1 MMRLLPVLIAVS
13 SLTLLVKAGGVWE
26 GLNQSGEAFAQ
37 AAPDAEKTT
46 EEQAETEVLENKE
59 EGITAEETDPENTPE
74 TASVSGEVKEIPKV
88 QGIEADPFSM
98 TDEEIEL
105 LQSLSARRE
114 QLEIRERD
122 VEQRETLLLA
132 AERRI
137 DEKIAELGKLQ
148 NTIEG
153 LIVQHD
159 EQGEKQMLSLV
170 KIYESMKPKDAAR
183 IFEELDMIVLLG
195 VVERMKERKTAP
207 ILASMNPK
215 RAKEITLELAQ
226 RRELPLSKE

>member
-1 MMRLLPVLIAVS
+1 MRLLPILIAVS

-26 GLNQSGEAFAQ
+26 GFNQSGKAFAQ
-37 AAPDAEKTT
+37 ATPE
-46 EEQAETEVLENKE
+46 
-59 EGITAEETDPENTPE
+59 AEETIEDEAKAEAPEINGDEDAAEGAEPKDEPE
-74 TASVSGEVKEIPKV
+74 TASVEGDAKGIPVV

-114 QLEIRERD
+114 QLETRERD

-137 DEKIAELGKLQ
+137 DEKITELGKLQ

-153 LIVQHD
+153 LIVKHD
-159 EQGEKQMLSLV
+159 EQSEKQMLSLV

-207 ILASMNPK
+207 ILASMDPK

>member
-1 MMRLLPVLIAVS
+1 MRLLPILIAVS
-13 SLTLLVKAGGVWE
+13 SLTLIVKAGGVWE
-26 GLNQSGEAFAQ
+26 GFNQSGEAFAQ
-37 AAPDAEKTT
+37 ATPE
-46 EEQAETEVLENKE
+46 
-59 EGITAEETDPENTPE
+59 AEETVEDEAKAEASEINGDEEAAEGTEPKDVPE
-74 TASVSGEVKEIPKV
+74 TASVDEDAKGVPVV

-114 QLEIRERD
+114 QLETRERD

-137 DEKIAELGKLQ
+137 DEKISELGKLQ

-153 LIVQHD
+153 LIVKHD
-159 EQGEKQMLSLV
+159 EQSEKQMLSLV

-207 ILASMNPK
+207 ILASMDPK

>member
-1 MMRLLPVLIAVS
+1 MRLLPVLIAVS
-13 SLTLLVKAGGVWE
+13 SMALLVKAGGVWE
-26 GLNQSGEAFAQ
+26 GVNQSGEAFAQ
-37 AAPDAEKTT
+37 AAEEPKLEEDLAKDTDA
-46 EEQAETEVLENKE
+46 
-59 EGITAEETDPENTPE
+59 AEESQ
-74 TASVSGEVKEIPKV
+74 TANVDQPDSKIPKV
-88 QGIEADPFSM
+88 QGLEADPFSM

-114 QLEIRERD
+114 QLEAREREF
-122 VEQRETLLLA
+122 EQREVLLLA

-137 DEKIAELGKLQ
+137 DEKIGELGKLQ

-159 EQGEKQMLSLV
+159 DQSDKQMTSLV

-183 IFEELDMIVLLG
+183 IFEQLDMIVLLD

-226 RRELPLSKE
+226 RRELPLAKE

>member
-1 MMRLLPVLIAVS
+1 MRLLPVLIAVS

-26 GLNQSGEAFAQ
+26 GFNQSGEAFAQ
-37 AAPDAEKTT
+37 ASPEVEDKT
-46 EEQAETEVLENKE
+46 EEQAETEAPNNE
-59 EGITAEETDPENTPE
+59 EGEAAEVIDQESEPE
-74 TASVSGEVKEIPKV
+74 TASVSEDVKEVPKV

-114 QLEIRERD
+114 QLETRERD

-153 LIVQHD
+153 LIVKHD
-159 EQGEKQMLSLV
+159 EQSEKQMLSLV

-183 IFEELDMIVLLG
+183 IFEELDMIVLLD

-215 RAKEITLELAQ
+215 RAKAITLELAQ

>member
-1 MMRLLPVLIAVS
+1 MRLLPVLIAVS
-13 SLTLLVKAGGVWE
+13 SMALLVKAGGVWE
-26 GLNQSGEAFAQ
+26 GVSQSGEAFAQ
-37 AAPDAEKTT
+37 AAEEPKVEDAQDDTPENAS
-46 EEQAETEVLENKE
+46 EDIQAET
-59 EGITAEETDPENTPE
+59 TTETEATE
-74 TASVSGEVKEIPKV
+74 TANADQNNSEIPKV
-88 QGIEADPFSM
+88 KGLEADPFSM
-98 TDEEIEL
+98 TDEEVEL

-114 QLEIRERD
+114 QLEAREREF
-122 VEQRETLLLA
+122 EQREVLLLA

-137 DEKIAELGKLQ
+137 DEKISELGKLQ

-159 EQGEKQMLSLV
+159 EQSDKQMISLV

-183 IFEELDMIVLLG
+183 IFEELDMIVLLD
-195 VVERMKERKTAP
+195 VVQRMKERKTAP

-226 RRELPLSKE
+226 RRDLPLAKE

>member
-1 MMRLLPVLIAVS
+1 MRLLPVLIAVS

-37 AAPDAEKTT
+37 ASPEVEEKT
-46 EEQAETEVLENKE
+46 EEQTETLGNTE
-59 EGITAEETDPENTPE
+59 EGETAEGVDQESEPE
-74 TASVSGEVKEIPKV
+74 TASVSEDVKEIPKV

-114 QLEIRERD
+114 QLETRERD

-153 LIVQHD
+153 LIVKHD
-159 EQGEKQMLSLV
+159 EQSEKQMLSLV

-183 IFEELDMIVLLG
+183 IFEELDMIVLLE

-215 RAKEITLELAQ
+215 RAKAITLELAQ

>member
-1 MMRLLPVLIAVS
+1 MRLLPVLVAVS
-13 SLTLLVKAGGVWE
+13 SMALLVKAGGVWE
-26 GLNQSGEAFAQ
+26 GFNQSGEAFAQ
-37 AAPDAEKTT
+37 AAEEPEVKEDQANNTDPTSSEPTEK
-46 EEQAETEVLENKE
+46 AETPAG
-59 EGITAEETDPENTPE
+59 EGTDQ
-74 TASVSGEVKEIPKV
+74 TASVDPDANLPKV
-88 QGIEADPFSM
+88 QGLEADPFSM
-98 TDEEIEL
+98 TDEEVEL

-114 QLEIRERD
+114 QLEAREREF
-122 VEQRETLLLA
+122 EQREVLLLA

-137 DEKIAELGKLQ
+137 DEKIVELGKLQ

-159 EQGEKQMLSLV
+159 EQGDKQMTSLV

-183 IFEELDMIVLLG
+183 IFEELDMVVLLD

-226 RRELPLSKE
+226 RRELPLAKE

>member
-1 MMRLLPVLIAVS
+1 MRLLPVLVAVS
-13 SLTLLVKAGGVWE
+13 SMALFVKVGGVWE
-26 GLNQSGEAFAQ
+26 GFNQSGEAFAQ
-37 AAPDAEKTT
+37 AAEEPQVEDDQAKAEDTAESVETPAST
-46 EEQAETEVLENKE
+46 EEDQ
-59 EGITAEETDPENTPE
+59 TASADQEET
-74 TASVSGEVKEIPKV
+74 KLPKI
-88 QGIEADPFSM
+88 QGLEADPFSM
-98 TDEEIEL
+98 TDEEVEL

-114 QLEIRERD
+114 QLEAREREF
-122 VEQRETLLLA
+122 EQREVLLLA

-159 EQGEKQMLSLV
+159 EQSDTQMTSLV

-183 IFEELDMIVLLG
+183 IFEELDMIVLLD
-195 VVERMKERKTAP
+195 VVQRMKERKTAP

-226 RRELPLSKE
+226 RRDLPIAKE